1 MITEKEFEEAFKIV
15 NLYVEQLNNDI
26 IIKQN
31 IVDNFSKTNISDWI
45 YKKRTSLK
53 TVTNNHTRLFNILK
67 ANFDYKI
74 DFIEDVRVYEFERFK
89 NSSNKIQILFDE
101 LYLGDSNEAD
111 A

>member
-1 MITEKEFEEAFKIV
+1 MITEKEFKEALKIV

-31 IVDNFSKTNISDWI
+31 IVDDFSKTTISDWI

-67 ANFDYKI
+67 DNFDYKI
-74 DFIEDVRVYEFERFK
+74 DFIEDVRNYEISRFR
-89 NSSNKIQILFDE
+89 NSSNKIQMLFDE
-101 LYLGDSNEAD
+101 LYFGDSNQAD